1 MESLP
6 FINLESKMTVI
17 DNPILDEFI
26 DNAIREDV
34 GDGDHTSLAI
44 IPETA
49 KGKAQ
54 LLIKDEGIIAGVA
67 VAQKIFLKFDAS
79 VKINVLIQD
88 GSRVK
93 PCDVAFV
100 VEGRVLTL
108 LQCERLVL
116 NVMQRM
122 SGVATQTSKY
132 VEQLQGLKTRVL
144 DTRKTT
150 PGMRLLDKWAV
161 KLGGGENH
169 RIGLYDMI
177 LIKDNHID
185 FAGGIDKAI
194 NAAKSYLA
202 SKKKDLKIEV
212 EARSL
217 EDVRKIMALGGIQR
231 IMLDNFDLETTRKA
245 VKLIAGKYEI
255 ESSGGITIDTLRD
268 YAKCGVDYI
277 SVGALTHQIRSLDM
291 SLKAIE

>member
-1 MESLP
+1 
-6 FINLESKMTVI
+6 MTII
-17 DNPILDEFI
+17 DNPIIDQFI
-26 DNAIREDV
+26 ENAIREDV

-44 IPETA
+44 IPETEQGTA
-49 KGKAQ
+49 R
-54 LLIKDEGIIAGVA
+54 LIVKDTGILAGVE
-67 VAQKIFLKFDAS
+67 VARRIFEKFDPAAKFE
-79 VKINVLIQD
+79 VFIND
-88 GSRVK
+88 GTPVK
-93 PCDVAFV
+93 PGDIAFTIQ
-100 VEGRVLTL
+100 GRVLTI

-116 NVMQRM
+116 NILQRM
-122 SGVATQTSKY
+122 SGVATQTGKY
-132 VEQLQGLKTRVL
+132 VEKLQGLHTKVL

-185 FAGGIDKAI
+185 FAGGIENAV
-194 NAAKSYLA
+194 NAAKTYL
-202 SKKKDLKIEV
+202 KKKNKDLKIEV

-217 EDVRKIMALGGIQR
+217 NDVCAIMALGGIHR
-231 IMLDNFDLETTRKA
+231 IMLDNFDLDTTRKA
-245 VKLIAGKYEI
+245 VKLIGGQYET

-277 SVGALTHQIRSLDM
+277 SVGALTHQIKSLDL
-291 SLKAIE
+291 SLKAVK

>member
-1 MESLP
+1 
-6 FINLESKMTVI
+6 MTII
-17 DNPILDEFI
+17 DSPIVDEFI
-26 DNAIREDV
+26 ENAIREDV

-49 KGKAQ
+49 VGKAQ
-54 LLIKDEGIIAGVA
+54 LIVKDEGIIAGVE
-67 VAQKIFLKFDAS
+67 VAKKVFLKFDPS
-79 VKINVLIQD
+79 VKLSVFITD

-93 PCDVAFV
+93 NCDIAFV
-100 VEGRVLTL
+100 VEGKVLTI

-116 NVMQRM
+116 NIMQRM
-122 SGVATQTSKY
+122 SGVATQTAKY
-132 VEQLQGLKTRVL
+132 VEQLHGLKTKVL

-185 FAGGIDKAI
+185 FAGGIENAI
-194 NAAKSYLA
+194 KSAKDYL
-202 SKKKDLKIEV
+202 KRKNKNLKIEV

-217 EDVRKIMALGGIQR
+217 DDIEKIMEIGGIHR
-231 IMLDNFDLETTRKA
+231 IMLDNFDVETTRKA
-245 VKLIAGKYEI
+245 VRLIHGQYEI

-268 YAKCGVDYI
+268 YAKCGVDFI

-291 SLKAIE
+291 SLKAMD

>member
-1 MESLP
+1 MTIIDSP
-6 FINLESKMTVI
+6 VVDQFIA
-17 DNPILDEFI
+17 
-26 DNAIREDV
+26 NAILEDV

-44 IPETA
+44 IPDSA

-54 LLIKDEGIIAGVA
+54 LIIKDDGIIAGVE
-67 VAQKIFLKFDAS
+67 VAKKIFKKFDPS
-79 VKINVLIQD
+79 VRMDVLIPD

-93 PCDVAFV
+93 YCDIAFI
-100 VEGRVLTL
+100 VEGKVLTI

-116 NVMQRM
+116 NIMQRL

-132 VEQLQGLKTRVL
+132 VEQLQGYKTKVL

-169 RIGLYDMI
+169 RIGLFDMI

-185 FAGGIDKAI
+185 FAGGIENAI
-194 NAAKSYLA
+194 RSAQDYL
-202 SKKKDLKIEV
+202 KQKNKDLKIEV
-212 EARSL
+212 EARSI
-217 EDVRKIMALGGIQR
+217 DDIVKIMEIGGIHR
-231 IMLDNFDLETTRKA
+231 ILLDNFDVETTRKA
-245 VKLIAGKYEI
+245 VKLIGGRYET
-255 ESSGGITIDTLRD
+255 ESSGRITIDTLKD

-291 SLKAIE
+291 SLKAI

>member
-1 MESLP
+1 
-6 FINLESKMTVI
+6 MTII
-17 DNPILDEFI
+17 DNPIVEEFI
-26 DNAIREDV
+26 ENAIREDV

-44 IPETA
+44 IPDTA
-49 KGKAQ
+49 IGKAQ
-54 LLIKDEGIIAGVA
+54 LIVKDEGIIAGVE
-67 VAQKIFLKFDAS
+67 VARKIFLKFDPS
-79 VKINVLIQD
+79 VKIRVLIQD
-88 GSRVK
+88 GSHVK
-93 PCDVAFV
+93 PCDIAFV
-100 VEGRVLTL
+100 VEGKVLTI

-116 NVMQRM
+116 NIMQRM
-122 SGVATQTSKY
+122 SGVATQTAKY
-132 VEQLQGLKTRVL
+132 VEQLHGLKTKVL

-169 RIGLYDMI
+169 RIGLFDMI

-185 FAGGIDKAI
+185 FAGGIENAI
-194 NAAKSYLA
+194 KSAKDYL
-202 SKKKDLKIEV
+202 KRKNKDLKIEV

-217 EDVRKIMALGGIQR
+217 EDVQKIMEIGGIHR
-231 IMLDNFDLETTRKA
+231 IMLDNFDVDTTRKA
-245 VKLIAGKYEI
+245 VKMIHGQYEI

-291 SLKAIE
+291 SLKAME